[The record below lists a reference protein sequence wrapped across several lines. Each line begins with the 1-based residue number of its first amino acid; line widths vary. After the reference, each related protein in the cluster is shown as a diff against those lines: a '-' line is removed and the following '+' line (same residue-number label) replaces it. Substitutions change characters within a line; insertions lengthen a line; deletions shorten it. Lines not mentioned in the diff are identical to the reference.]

1 MTNWQNA
8 LQTLTADMNR
18 QLEVHDRKAAA
29 TSAAKAA
36 ELLFSEAKTSTT
48 FERKQQFANRAAQ
61 FLELSVE
68 IREGSNSPL
77 RKQETATPQRKVKNR
92 DGDDEAVPQFTFIDP
107 PYRFSDIAGLET
119 VKQTLLD
126 YVNTFKHIEAA
137 RKRGLKIGGDI
148 LLYGPPG
155 TGKTML
161 AQAVAGELG
170 FQICP
175 ARGSDLKGRYVGD
188 SEKNVRALFE
198 QVRGTSDK
206 FVLFIDE
213 IDSLAK
219 KRSGSAGE
227 NASLV
232 LMQLLQELDGA
243 GSNND
248 GVVFIAATNHP
259 WNIDEALMSR
269 FSETCYVPL
278 PDAEVREEIFTLQF
292 KKMPVSDAINIGELV
307 QQTDGLGGREIV
319 AVCERANKISFRKLT
334 QTGIDKPVTADDF
347 TTAMQNVKPRV
358 SKKSLQQYQDWEN
371 R

>member
-1 MTNWQNA
+1 MTNWQDA

-18 QLEVHDRKAAA
+18 QLETHDWKVAAR
-29 TSAAKAA
+29 SAAKAA
-36 ELLFSEAKTSTT
+36 ELLFREAKTSTT
-48 FERKQQFANRAAQ
+48 LERKRQFANRAAQ

-68 IREGSNSPL
+68 ILEGNYSPQH
-77 RKQETATPQRKVKNR
+77 KQKAVTLQRKVKNQ
-92 DGDDEAVPQFTFIDP
+92 DDDEVAPQFTLIEP
-107 PYRFSDIAGLET
+107 PHMFSDVAGLET

-148 LLYGPPG
+148 LFYGPPG

-198 QVRGTSDK
+198 QVRSTSDK

-213 IDSLAK
+213 MDAFAK

-232 LMQLLQELDGA
+232 LMQLLQELNGA

-259 WNIDEALMSR
+259 WNIDEALMNR
-269 FSETCYVPL
+269 FSETCYIPR
-278 PDAEVREEIFTLQF
+278 PDAEARKAIFMLQF
-292 KKMPVSDAINIGELV
+292 EKIPISDTINIDEWV
-307 QQTDGLGGREIV
+307 QRTDGLGGREIV
-319 AVCERANKISFRKLT
+319 AVCERANKISFRKLML
-334 QTGIDKPVTADDF
+334 TGIDEPITADDF
-347 TTAMQNVKPRV
+347 ARAMQNVKPRV
-358 SKKSLQQYQDWEN
+358 SEKSLQKYQDWEN